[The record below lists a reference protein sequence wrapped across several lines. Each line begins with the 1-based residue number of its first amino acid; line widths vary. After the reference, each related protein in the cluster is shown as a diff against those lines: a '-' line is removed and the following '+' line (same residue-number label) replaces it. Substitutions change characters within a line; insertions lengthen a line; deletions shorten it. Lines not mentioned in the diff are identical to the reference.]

1 MLARATLLL
10 LLGVSTH
17 LASALQLPYSATTH
31 CLTPRAA
38 AVTMMAGFG
47 GAAAPSKKKAGAKKG
62 KKAKAPKAEG
72 LSPKRQWDIFKEL
85 VSGGQP
91 RHPVFARLDDN
102 DWVEVGDVAVAAGGT
117 AEQAAHAQKRLA
129 LEHAPRVAPKLALR
143 AKDLVLGVAEKEGD
157 EVVLVK
163 KPAEV
168 LPEGVACGFEGRPDS
183 SGMYRKIGQ
192 TTANSDPTA
201 ILGKN
206 FENKA

>member
-1 MLARATLLL
+1 MGGGWRRGRRRGRHRGASGARAE
-10 LLGVSTH
+10 
-17 LASALQLPYSATTH
+17 
-31 CLTPRAA
+31 AA
-38 AVTMMAGFG
+38 
-47 GAAAPSKKKAGAKKG
+47 
-62 KKAKAPKAEG
+62 
-72 LSPKRQWDIFKEL
+72 
-85 VSGGQP
+85 
-91 RHPVFARLDDN
+91 
-102 DWVEVGDVAVAAGGT
+102 
-117 AEQAAHAQKRLA
+117 A
-129 LEHAPRVAPKLALR
+129 LEHAARRTKLALR

-157 EVVLVK
+157 DVALVK

>member
-1 MLARATLLL
+1 MARAPT
-10 LLGVSTH
+10 G
-17 LASALQLPYSATTH
+17 
-31 CLTPRAA
+31 
-38 AVTMMAGFG
+38 AV
-47 GAAAPSKKKAGAKKG
+47 
-62 KKAKAPKAEG
+62 
-72 LSPKRQWDIFKEL
+72 L
-85 VSGGQP
+85 
-91 RHPVFARLDDN
+91 H
-102 DWVEVGDVAVAAGGT
+102 VGS
-117 AEQAAHAQKRLA
+117 
-129 LEHAPRVAPKLALR
+129 LR

-206 FENKA
+206 FENKALAYMKHLL